1 MHASFDEASVLL
13 VIQTHVTDSTTLRT
27 SSLWVIEK
35 KRKEQA
41 AFVEKQQ
48 QGHKTHNDPTTPNSF
63 FI

>member
-1 MHASFDEASVLL
+1 LSY
-13 VIQTHVTDSTTLRT
+13 RK
-27 SSLWVIEK
+27 EK

-48 QGHKTHNDPTTPNSF
+48 QGHNDPTTPNSF